1 MSGYDTTNK
10 LPAKAQNDTYFFLK
24 ELEKEI
30 AALREENERLKEEVE
45 QWRVLANT
53 ALASLES
60 SQLINEIS
68 ERYEIPRPEGE

>member
-1 MSGYDTTNK
+1 MGSDMYVCGFHGEERESRLNK
-10 LPAKAQNDTYFFLK
+10 KVE
-24 ELEKEI
+24 ELQSQI
-30 AALREENERLKEEVE
+30 AALEEVE
-45 QWRVLANT
+45 RWRVLANT